1 MSRYHDPVLL
11 AECIE
16 GLNINPNGTYV
27 DVTFGGGGH
36 SRSIVSKITN
46 GHLYAFDQDQ
56 DALDNTLSDDK
67 FTLINANFRYLKSSL
82 RMYGVKKIDGLLADL
97 GVSSHQFDI
106 PDRGFSTRF
115 EADLDMRMDQSA
127 HLNAF
132 KVLNE
137 YTQEELRTILKFY
150 GELKRPGTV
159 ARIICEGRLDSP
171 ISSVSELKRLL
182 KGLIPSV
189 LENKFYAQVFQAI
202 RIEVNDELNALKEM
216 LTQANDILVSG
227 GTGAGKTTTLYSALR
242 EVNNMDTK
250 LLTAEDPVEYEI
262 EGIMQVPVNH
272 QVGLDFS
279 RALRA
284 FLRQDPDKIMVGE
297 IITICPHNNVKK
309 ELNI

>member
-1 MSRYHDPVLL
+1 MSKYHDPVLL

-56 DALDNTLSDDK
+56 DALDNTLDDDK

-127 HLNAF
+127 NLNAF

-150 GELKRPGTV
+150 GELKQ
-159 ARIICEGRLDSP
+159 
-171 ISSVSELKRLL
+171 LL
-182 KGLIPSV
+182 KPLIPSM
-189 LENKFYAQVFQAI
+189 LENKFFAQVFQAI
-202 RIEVNDELNALKEM
+202 RIEVNDELNVLKEM
-216 LTQANDILVSG
+216 LTQANDILAPG
-227 GTGAGKTTTLYSALR
+227 GRLVVISYHSLEDRLVKNLIQKGNFEGNLEQDFYG
-242 EVNNMDTK
+242 NK
-250 LLTAEDPVEYEI
+250 LLSFKKISRKPILPSVEE
-262 EGIMQVPVNH
+262 
-272 QVGLDFS
+272 
-279 RALRA
+279 
-284 FLRQDPDKIMVGE
+284 
-297 IITICPHNNVKK
+297 VKK
-309 ELNI
+309 NNRARSAKLRVSEKL

>member
-1 MSRYHDPVLL
+1 MSKYHDPVLL

-56 DALDNTLSDDK
+56 DALDNTLDDDK

-82 RMYGVKKIDGLLADL
+82 RMHGVKKIDGLLADL

-127 HLNAF
+127 NLNAF

-171 ISSVSELKRLL
+171 ISTVSELKQLL
-182 KGLIPSV
+182 KPLIPSM
-189 LENKFYAQVFQAI
+189 LENKFFAQVFQAI
-202 RIEVNDELNALKEM
+202 RIEVNDELNVLKEM
-216 LTQANDILVSG
+216 LTQANDILAPG
-227 GTGAGKTTTLYSALR
+227 GRLVVISYHSLEDRLVKNLIQKGNFEGNLEQDFYG
-242 EVNNMDTK
+242 NK
-250 LLTAEDPVEYEI
+250 LLSFKKISRKPILPSVEE
-262 EGIMQVPVNH
+262 
-272 QVGLDFS
+272 
-279 RALRA
+279 
-284 FLRQDPDKIMVGE
+284 
-297 IITICPHNNVKK
+297 VKK
-309 ELNI
+309 NNRARSAKLRVSEKL

>member
-227 GTGAGKTTTLYSALR
+227 GRLVVISYHSLEDRLVKNLIQKGNFEGNLEQDFYG
-242 EVNNMDTK
+242 NK
-250 LLTAEDPVEYEI
+250 LLSFKKI
-262 EGIMQVPVNH
+262 
-272 QVGLDFS
+272 S
-279 RALRA
+279 RKPIL
-284 FLRQDPDKIMVGE
+284 PSE
-297 IITICPHNNVKK
+297 EEVKK
-309 ELNI
+309 NNRARSAKLRVSEKL

>member
-1 MSRYHDPVLL
+1 MSKYHDPVLL

-56 DALDNTLSDDK
+56 DALDNTLDDDK

-127 HLNAF
+127 NLNAF

-171 ISSVSELKRLL
+171 ISTVSELKQLL
-182 KGLIPSV
+182 KPLIPSM
-189 LENKFYAQVFQAI
+189 LENKFFAQVFQAI
-202 RIEVNDELNALKEM
+202 RIEVNDELNVLKEM
-216 LTQANDILVSG
+216 LTQANDILAPG
-227 GTGAGKTTTLYSALR
+227 GRLVVISYHSLEDRLVKNLIQKGNFEGNLEQDFYG
-242 EVNNMDTK
+242 NK
-250 LLTAEDPVEYEI
+250 LLSFKKISRKPILPSVEEV
-262 EGIMQVPVNH
+262 EKNN
-272 QVGLDFS
+272 
-279 RALRA
+279 RARSAKLRVSEK
-284 FLRQDPDKIMVGE
+284 L
-297 IITICPHNNVKK
+297 
-309 ELNI
+309 

>member
-1 MSRYHDPVLL
+1 MSKYHDPVLL

-56 DALDNTLSDDK
+56 DALDNTLGDDK

-127 HLNAF
+127 DLNAF

-171 ISSVSELKRLL
+171 ISTVSELKQLL
-182 KGLIPSV
+182 KPLTPSM
-189 LENKFYAQVFQAI
+189 LENKFFAQVFQAI
-202 RIEVNDELNALKEM
+202 RIEVNDELNVLKEM
-216 LTQANDILVSG
+216 LTQANDILAPG
-227 GTGAGKTTTLYSALR
+227 GRLVVISYHSLEDRLVKNLIQKGNFEGNLEQDFYG
-242 EVNNMDTK
+242 NK
-250 LLTAEDPVEYEI
+250 LLSFKKI
-262 EGIMQVPVNH
+262 
-272 QVGLDFS
+272 S
-279 RALRA
+279 RKPIL
-284 FLRQDPDKIMVGE
+284 PSE
-297 IITICPHNNVKK
+297 EEVKK
-309 ELNI
+309 NNRARSAKLRVSEKL

>member
-1 MSRYHDPVLL
+1 MSKYHDPVLL

-56 DALDNTLSDDK
+56 DALDNTFVDDK

-82 RMYGVKKIDGLLADL
+82 RMHGVKKIDGLLADL

-127 HLNAF
+127 DLNAF

-171 ISSVSELKRLL
+171 ISTVSELKQLL
-182 KGLIPSV
+182 KPLTPSM
-189 LENKFYAQVFQAI
+189 LENKFFAQVFQAI
-202 RIEVNDELNALKEM
+202 RIEVNDELNVLKEM
-216 LTQANDILVSG
+216 LTQANDILAPG
-227 GTGAGKTTTLYSALR
+227 GRLVVISYHSLEDRLVKNLIQKGNFEGNLEQDFYG
-242 EVNNMDTK
+242 NK
-250 LLTAEDPVEYEI
+250 LLSFKKISRKPILPSVEE
-262 EGIMQVPVNH
+262 
-272 QVGLDFS
+272 
-279 RALRA
+279 
-284 FLRQDPDKIMVGE
+284 
-297 IITICPHNNVKK
+297 VKK
-309 ELNI
+309 NNSARSAKLRVSEKL